1 MNSQQFKKILKES
14 LSGSLVQVQ
23 AMCDS
28 TDESLS
34 ICDFLSSEKSQKL
47 IDMGEILRTVST
59 DRTFSPEDVEYV
71 TQIIS
76 TAKKEFGENDEEV
89 LNFEAAIKNV
99 MNISGDIP
107 TAMESLRKDFS
118 KYDLG

>member
-1 MNSQQFKKILKES
+1 
-14 LSGSLVQVQ
+14 
-23 AMCDS
+23 
-28 TDESLS
+28 
-34 ICDFLSSEKSQKL
+34 
-47 IDMGEILRTVST
+47 MGEILRTVST